1 MNLAGSETNPH
12 VLCGDFNSEVTSPG
26 YQLVLEGYLSDSM
39 IDQLQS
45 LANLQLPD
53 GSVRYR
59 CFNVKKFFFFFIK
72 IIILLDWFP
81 LINKAL

>member
-26 YQLVLEGYLSDSM
+26 YQLVLEGYLLDSM

-53 GSVRYR
+53 GSVRYTVEFVYSEQA
-59 CFNVKKFFFFFIK
+59 CNEIS
-72 IIILLDWFP
+72 
-81 LINKAL
+81 LIAK

>member
-53 GSVRYR
+53 GTVRYTVEFVYNEQACNEIR
-59 CFNVKKFFFFFIK
+59 
-72 IIILLDWFP
+72 
-81 LINKAL
+81 LIAK

>member
-1 MNLAGSETNPH
+1 VNLAGSETNPH

-26 YQLVLEGYLSDSM
+26 YQLVLEGYLLDSM

-59 CFNVKKFFFFFIK
+59 CFNVKNFFFF
-72 IIILLDWFP
+72 LL
-81 LINKAL
+81 K